1 MKLNKRKIDLLRAN
15 KLMSVIALS
24 NISGVSQT
32 TIRKGYKE
40 NISIVAVG
48 KIAAALEVDVEDII
62 IEED

>member
-1 MKLNKRKIDLLRAN
+1 MKLNKKKIDLLRAKN
-15 KLMSVIALS
+15 CMSTTKLS
-24 NISGVSQT
+24 NVSGVSQT

-48 KIAAALEVDVEDII
+48 KIATALGVSVEEII